1 MSAAL
6 REHPVPIRAIGNG
19 GVPGRRAVIR
29 WAWRLLRREW
39 RQQILL
45 LSLLAV
51 AVAATI
57 LGTAI
62 AYNAQSTATAATFG
76 TADEVLTVPGDSRH
90 LAADIA
96 AARRRFG
103 AIDVIENQTIAVP
116 GAVSS
121 IELRAQDPHGRYG
134 HPMLALVSGRYPAG
148 PDEVAVTSGVAS
160 LFNVRPG
167 DLWRQAGR
175 ARRVTGLVEDPAN
188 LLDQFALVTAGQVSR
203 PTTVTVLFDAAANSV
218 AGLHLPGDSTPG
230 LRGPAGDGSKIT
242 PAAVVLAIAVFGLL
256 LIGLVAVAGFAA
268 MAQRR
273 RRALGMLGAL
283 GATDRNVRL
292 VMVTNGLVVGVIG
305 MLIGAAGGFLAWI
318 GYAPH
323 LQRAVEHRVAWSN
336 LPWWAIA
343 VATTLP
349 VVIATAASWRPA
361 RAAARVPIMTALSG
375 RPASPQASHRS
386 VVPGSVLFAGGLGC
400 LTTRHNALLLVAGIV
415 ATTLGVLLLAP
426 VLVAGPAA
434 VLRRAPVPVR
444 LAVRDLGRYRARS
457 GPALA
462 AIGFVVLLATLTGI
476 LATARSSSPLTFNGP
491 NLAANQLILYEP
503 HSPGSGYS
511 GTGPPSTRDEQRA
524 LQADV
529 RSLAK
534 SVHARFVV
542 ALDAA
547 GRPGETPCLSS
558 PPECDGLS
566 PPSAVFASNQ
576 RATLWQATS
585 TGTLSRREASR
596 KDGANYQGP
605 LYVATPS
612 LLRDYG
618 IKPAQLSADT
628 DIVTARRGLS
638 AVPNLD
644 LLGPGSVSQHY
655 TADGHF
661 VSERHQCAPGRCVA
675 RPKIQILTSLPSGTS
690 APNTLITEHAV
701 HELHQQL
708 VPVGW
713 LIQTP
718 GPLTPALENAA
729 RRLAL
734 AAETRIEISTG
745 QPDFSVIRTGATVAG
760 IVLALAVLASTVG
773 LIRSETASDLR
784 ILTAAGASGAQ
795 RRALAGVTAGALGLL
810 GALLGTAVAY
820 LAIAAWAWG
829 DSSLGTT
836 LSPVP
841 VVDLTVLLAG
851 LPLAAAAGG
860 WLLGGRQPPAISR
873 KPLE

>member
-1 MSAAL
+1 MSTAL
-6 REHPVPIRAIGNG
+6 RGHPVPSGAVGNG

-29 WAWRLLRREW
+29 WAWRLCRREW

-45 LSLLAV
+45 ISLLAI

-57 LGTAI
+57 LGPAI
-62 AYNAQSTATAATFG
+62 AYNAPSTATAATFG
-76 TADEVLTVPGDSRH
+76 TANEVLTVPGDSRY

-96 AARRRFG
+96 AVRRLFG
-103 AIDVIENQTIAVP
+103 VIGVIENQAIAVP
-116 GAVSS
+116 GTVSS

-134 HPMLALVSGRYPAG
+134 QPTLALVSGRYPTG

-175 ARRVTGLVEDPAN
+175 ARRITGLVEDPAN
-188 LLDQFALVTAGQVSR
+188 LLDQFALVTADQVSR

-218 AGLHLPGDSTPG
+218 AGLHLPGGSAPK
-230 LRGPAGDGSKIT
+230 LRAPTGSKIS
-242 PAAVVLAIAVFGLL
+242 PAAVVLAVSVFGLV
-256 LIGLVAVAGFAA
+256 LIGLVAVAGFAV
-268 MAQRR
+268 MAERR

-292 VMVTNGLVVGVIG
+292 VMIANGLVVGVIG
-305 MLIGAAGGFLAWI
+305 MLIGAVGGFLAWI

-323 LQRAVEHRVAWSN
+323 LQRAVEHRVAWSS

-343 VATTLP
+343 AATTLP
-349 VVIATAASWRPA
+349 VVTATAASWRPA
-361 RAAARVPIMTALSG
+361 RAAARVPIMVALSG

-386 VVPGSVLFAGGLGC
+386 AVSGSVLLVGGLGC

-415 ATTLGVLLLAP
+415 APVLGMLRLAP
-426 VLVAGPAA
+426 VLVAGPA
-434 VLRRAPVPVR
+434 VVFRRAPVPVR
-444 LAVRDLGRYRARS
+444 LALRDLGRYRARS

-462 AIGFVVLLATLTGI
+462 AIGLVVLLATLTGI
-476 LATARSSSPLTFNGP
+476 LATARSSSPLTFSGP
-491 NLAANQLILYEP
+491 NLAANQLIVYEP
-503 HSPGSGYS
+503 HSSGSGYP
-511 GTGPPSTRDEQRA
+511 GAGPPPTRDEERA

-529 RSLAK
+529 TSLAK
-534 SVHARFVV
+534 SMHARFVV

-547 GRPGETPCLSS
+547 GRPGETPCLTSEPSCPGPVSS
-558 PPECDGLS
+558 LSAGL
-566 PPSAVFASNQ
+566 ATNQ

-585 TGTLSRREASR
+585 TGTMSRSEAVR
-596 KDGANYQGP
+596 KDEANYQGP

-618 IKPAQLSADT
+618 IKPAQLGTDT
-628 DIVTARRGLS
+628 DIVTSRPGLN
-638 AVPNLD
+638 AVPDFD
-644 LLGPGSVSQHY
+644 LLGTGAVSQHY
-655 TADGHF
+655 TPDGHF
-661 VSERHQCAPGRCVA
+661 LSERYQCPPARCIV
-675 RPKIQILTSLPSGTS
+675 RPKIRTFADLPSGTS

-701 HELHQQL
+701 QQL
-708 VPVGW
+708 RQQLIPVGW

-718 GPLTPALENAA
+718 GPLTPAQDNAA

-734 AAETRIEISTG
+734 AAETRIETSTG
-745 QPDFSVIRTGATVAG
+745 QPDFSTIRTGATAAG
-760 IVLALAVLASTVG
+760 IILALAVLASTVG
-773 LIRSETASDLR
+773 LIRSEAASDLR
-784 ILTAAGASGAQ
+784 ILTAAGASGTH
-795 RRALAGVTAGALGLL
+795 RRALAGATAGTLGLL

-820 LAIAAWAWG
+820 IAIIAWAWG
-829 DSSLGTT
+829 RNSLGTT

-841 VVDLTVLLAG
+841 AVDLTVLLAG